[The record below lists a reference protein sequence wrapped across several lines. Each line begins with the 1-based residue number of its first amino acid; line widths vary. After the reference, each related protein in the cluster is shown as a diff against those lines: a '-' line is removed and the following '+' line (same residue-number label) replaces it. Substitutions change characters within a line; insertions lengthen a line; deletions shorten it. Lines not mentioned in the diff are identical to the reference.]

1 VKVVAT
7 AASVSASVILAAA
20 IKELISEYL
29 AKLQARAWLS
39 RARLALHC
47 QIIKMHGTITFL
59 LVTLPNIHRF

>member
-29 AKLQARAWLS
+29 AKLQARTWLS

-47 QIIKMHGTITFL
+47 QTRSSAIAE
-59 LVTLPNIHRF
+59 